1 MVSYNDILP
10 GFNHKV
16 QGCRWLWNMV
26 PNSHYRLRGPMQE
39 IQVSLYTDRAGSP
52 QDRVSHPWRLLTPC
66 IAFDQG

>member
-39 IQVSLYTDRAGSP
+39 IQVSLYTDRAGQGISP
-52 QDRVSHPWRLLTPC
+52 PE
-66 IAFDQG
+66 AFDPLYSL